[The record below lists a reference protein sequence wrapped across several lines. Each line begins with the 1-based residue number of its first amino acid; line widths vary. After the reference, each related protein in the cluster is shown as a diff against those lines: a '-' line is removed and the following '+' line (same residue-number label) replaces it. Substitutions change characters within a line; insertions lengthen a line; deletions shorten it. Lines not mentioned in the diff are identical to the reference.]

1 MRLSPRQIVASTVGA
16 VLAAVIASFFGVKGT
31 IIGVAVGSIIA
42 TTGTAVAAN
51 TIDRTN
57 KRVRQVV
64 VGDENQ
70 PGLISRLGSTSP
82 LGSVVAHDTS
92 EPKGEGV
99 VVSTADA
106 DADAPR
112 QLSLLGSIPAAGGEP
127 PATTADQGNEAAAPR
142 TTAKVPVVRAA
153 PTRRRKVG
161 WPVVAV
167 TAVGVFV
174 AALATVTVI
183 ELAAG
188 KPLASL
194 FGVGGS
200 PTSGISIAPSNAT
213 TTTTTQPPT
222 TTTTTPAS
230 TTTSTSTTTTTT
242 TNPSTGGAVTT
253 TTGVGSTSPSTT
265 PTTTTAPA
273 P

>member
-99 VVSTADA
+99 VVPPANA
-106 DADAPR
+106 AAPR
-112 QLSLLGSIPAAGGEP
+112 QLSLLGSTPAAGGEP

-222 TTTTTPAS
+222 TTTTSPAS
-230 TTTSTSTTTTTT
+230 TTTSTSTTTT
-242 TNPSTGGAVTT
+242 PSTGGAVTT

>member
-99 VVSTADA
+99 VVPPAN
-106 DADAPR
+106 ADAPR
-112 QLSLLGSIPAAGGEP
+112 QLSLLGSIPAARGEP
-127 PATTADQGNEAAAPR
+127 PAPPAHQGNEAAAPR

>member
-99 VVSTADA
+99 VVPPAN
-106 DADAPR
+106 ADAPR
-112 QLSLLGSIPAAGGEP
+112 QLSFSARPRRPAASRLRPPPTRATRRQRPEP
-127 PATTADQGNEAAAPR
+127 RRRCRSCAPR
-142 TTAKVPVVRAA
+142 PRAGG
-153 PTRRRKVG
+153 R
-161 WPVVAV
+161 W
-167 TAVGVFV
+167 
-174 AALATVTVI
+174 
-183 ELAAG
+183 AG
-188 KPLASL
+188 RS
-194 FGVGGS
+194 S
-200 PTSGISIAPSNAT
+200 P
-213 TTTTTQPPT
+213 
-222 TTTTTPAS
+222 
-230 TTTSTSTTTTTT
+230 
-242 TNPSTGGAVTT
+242 
-253 TTGVGSTSPSTT
+253 
-265 PTTTTAPA
+265 
-273 P
+273 